1 MVYNKVMI
9 ESIGSRIETAMQDAG
24 LTKAQVATKL
34 NTSPQA
40 VYGWVKTDRIRK
52 DNLSRLALILGV
64 STDWLV
70 FGEGYTP
77 GRTQELAQ
85 EWSSNAAR
93 SEALNIGRKV
103 QTAPT
108 EVKELL
114 LQLID
119 LAENDEN
126 KSIEVSKA
134 LTLLTNGFTK

>member
-1 MVYNKVMI
+1 ML
-9 ESIGSRIETAMQDAG
+9 ETIGSRIQTAMQDAG
-24 LTKAQVATKL
+24 LTKTQVAKKL

-40 VYGWVKTDRIRK
+40 VYGWVKTDRIKK

-77 GRTQELAQ
+77 GRAQDLTQ

-93 SEALNIGRKV
+93 NEALNIGRKV

-108 EVKELL
+108 EVKELI

-119 LAENDEN
+119 LAENDEQ
-126 KSIEVSKA
+126 KSIETSKA
-134 LTLLTNGFTK
+134 LALLTGFTK